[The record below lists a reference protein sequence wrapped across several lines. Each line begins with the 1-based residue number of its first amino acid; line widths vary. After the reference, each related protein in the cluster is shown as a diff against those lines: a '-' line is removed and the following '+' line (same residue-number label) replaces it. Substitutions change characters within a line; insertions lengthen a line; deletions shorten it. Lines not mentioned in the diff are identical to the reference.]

1 MLNLI
6 NKTMAL
12 DEFGFGGGNEDQ
24 IDDTTAKGNQDP
36 VTDIDKGKGNDPLAV
51 DDLDD
56 IKDPNKPDNNGE
68 DHKEPDTD
76 DNKNTLEEGTNIEV
90 DGKTYTVD
98 ANGNVL
104 DENGQMFKEAKD
116 VDAWIKS
123 FEQVESNDEP
133 TSISI
138 SDVQKLMDIEVVD
151 DNDKPIEFENTP
163 EGIKSYIDAVLEI
176 KQEEHYETAIN
187 TMFQKYPFIED
198 LINYYHANGGSI
210 DGFNQ
215 VRDLSGISIDESNE
229 SQQESIIRTAWKE
242 QNRKGDVNGYIQYLK
257 SSGIL
262 YSTAQEE
269 LEGLKE
275 RDAEYRKEMARKA
288 EEAENARIAQLE
300 QYWGG
305 VKKVIESRNIAGY
318 TIPENITITRNG
330 QKISATPADFFNYV
344 YMQDKNGLSAY
355 QRDLEAQDKTISR
368 DDAILRAYLM
378 FTGGSYSDL
387 VNMAINREKVKT
399 LKLKSQTKQNSSM
412 RITKPKNSK
421 DSKNVDFGY

>member
-12 DEFGFGGGNEDQ
+12 DEFGFGGSNEDQ

-36 VTDIDKGKGNDPLAV
+36 VTDIDKGKGNDPLSV

-56 IKDPNKPDNNGE
+56 IQDPNKPNNNGE

-123 FEQVESNDEP
+123 FEQFEGNDDP

>member
-24 IDDTTAKGNQDP
+24 IDDTTAKGTQDP

-56 IKDPNKPDNNGE
+56 IKDPNKPDNDGE
-68 DHKEPDTD
+68 DHKDPDTN

-123 FEQVESNDEP
+123 FEQVESNDES

-229 SQQESIIRTAWKE
+229 NQQESIIRTAWKE
-242 QNRKGDVNGYIQYLK
+242 QNRKGDVNAYIQYLK

-344 YMQDKNGLSAY
+344 YM
-355 QRDLEAQDKTISR
+355 
-368 DDAILRAYLM
+368 
-378 FTGGSYSDL
+378 
-387 VNMAINREKVKT
+387 
-399 LKLKSQTKQNSSM
+399 
-412 RITKPKNSK
+412 
-421 DSKNVDFGY
+421 

>member
-123 FEQVESNDEP
+123 FEQVESNDEH

-412 RITKPKNSK
+412 RITKPKNNK
-421 DSKNVDFGY
+421 DNKNVDFGY

>member
-12 DEFGFGGGNEDQ
+12 DEFGFGGGNETQ
-24 IDDTTAKGNQDP
+24 IDDTTTKGNQDP

-56 IKDPNKPDNNGE
+56 IQDPNKPDNDGE
-68 DHKEPDTD
+68 DHKEPDTN

-123 FEQVESNDEP
+123 FEQVESNDES

-229 SQQESIIRTAWKE
+229 NQQESIIRTAWKE

-275 RDAEYRKEMARKA
+275 RDAEYRKEMARRA

-412 RITKPKNSK
+412 RITKPKNNK
-421 DSKNVDFGY
+421 DNKNVDFGY

>member
-24 IDDTTAKGNQDP
+24 IDDTTAKGTQDP

-123 FEQVESNDEP
+123 FEQVEGTDEP

-229 SQQESIIRTAWKE
+229 NQQESIIRTAWKE

-275 RDAEYRKEMARKA
+275 RDAEYRKEMARRA

-412 RITKPKNSK
+412 RITKPKNNK
-421 DSKNVDFGY
+421 DNKNVDFGY

>member
-12 DEFGFGGGNEDQ
+12 DEFGFGSGNEDQ
-24 IDDTTAKGNQDP
+24 IDDTTAKENQDP
-36 VTDIDKGKGNDPLAV
+36 VTDIDKGKGNDPLSV

-56 IKDPNKPDNNGE
+56 IQDPNKPDKDGE

-116 VDAWIKS
+116 VDVWIKS

-330 QKISATPADFFNYV
+330 QKISATPTDFFNYV

-412 RITKPKNSK
+412 RITKPKNNK
-421 DSKNVDFGY
+421 DNKNVDFGY